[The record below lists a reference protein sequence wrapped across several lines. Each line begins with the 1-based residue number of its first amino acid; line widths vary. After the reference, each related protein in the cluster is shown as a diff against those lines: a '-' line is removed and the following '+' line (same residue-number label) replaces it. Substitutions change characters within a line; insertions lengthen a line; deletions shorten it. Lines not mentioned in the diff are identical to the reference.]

1 MEKAYK
7 LEFQKIS
14 KAFPGVLA
22 LNEVSFGIYPG
33 CVHVIMGENGAGKS
47 TLMKIINGVHEKTDG
62 VMLLDGK
69 SVNFK
74 SPAEAEKHGIGM
86 IYQEL
91 KYLPDFTV
99 ERYMMLGREP
109 GKFGCINWKQVSVE
123 AQKIL
128 DEAELQ
134 YNLKTKLRNLSVS
147 DIQLL
152 EITKVINS
160 ANCDIII
167 MDEPTSALSTDEAEQ
182 LFINIEKLKKRGITV
197 IYISHKMD
205 EIFRVADY
213 ITVMRDGEHIHT
225 APASEF
231 TRDSL
236 VTMMVGRAVSD
247 VYPKEII
254 PLGETVLEV
263 RNLNSDYSGLR
274 DISFK
279 ARKGEILGL
288 AGLMG
293 AGRTE
298 TVRAIFGLDPITSGE
313 IYVEGKKV
321 SIHSVS
327 DAAAAGIA
335 MATEDRR
342 RYGLVLCRSIME
354 NISLANLK
362 ALSKFGFMRLKK
374 EKTETDEISG
384 RLRVKAANGGVK
396 ASTLSGG
403 NQQKVVL
410 CKCLLANP
418 KIMILDE
425 PTRGIDVGAKYEIY
439 NLMTEMAKKGICI
452 IMISSEL
459 PEFIG
464 MCDRCYTM
472 YNGRITGEL
481 QRDEMTQESV
491 MKLIASG
498 KVSTPDMEEKE
509 NG

>member
-1 MEKAYK
+1 MEKNYK
-7 LEFQKIS
+7 LEFQNIS

-22 LNEVSFGIYPG
+22 LDNVSFGIYPG

-47 TLMKIINGVHEKTDG
+47 TLMKIINGVHEKTEG

-69 SVNFK
+69 SVNFR
-74 SPAEAEKHGIGM
+74 SPGEAEKHGIGM

-99 ERYMMLGREP
+99 ERYLMLGREP
-109 GKFGCINWKQVSVE
+109 GRLGCINWKQVTAE
-123 AQKIL
+123 AKKML
-128 DEAELQ
+128 DEAELH
-134 YNLKTKLRNLSVS
+134 YDLKTTLRMLSVS

-152 EITKVINS
+152 EITKVIN
-160 ANCDIII
+160 AEKCDVII
-167 MDEPTSALSTDEAEQ
+167 MDEPTSALSNSEVES

-205 EIFRVADY
+205 EIFRIADY
-213 ITVMRDGEHIHT
+213 ITVMRDGQHIHT

-247 VYPKEII
+247 IYPKEALPI
-254 PLGETVLEV
+254 GETVLEV
-263 RNLNSDYSGLR
+263 KDLNSDFAGLH
-274 DISFK
+274 DINFY
-279 ARKGEILGL
+279 ARRGEILGL

-298 TVRAIFGLDPITSGE
+298 TVRAIFGLDPFTSGE

-321 SIHSVS
+321 SIRTVA
-327 DAAAAGIA
+327 DASAAGIA

-342 RYGLVLCRSIME
+342 RYGLVLCRNIRE
-354 NISLANLK
+354 NISLANLR
-362 ALSKFGFMRLKK
+362 ALSQWGFMRLKR
-374 EKTETDEISG
+374 EKRETDEIAA
-384 RLRVKAANGGVK
+384 RLRVKAASTAVK
-396 ASTLSGG
+396 AGTLSGG

-418 KIMILDE
+418 KIIILDE

-439 NLMTEMAKKGICI
+439 HLMTEMAQKGICI

-481 QRDEMTQESV
+481 QREEMTQESV
-491 MKLIASG
+491 MQLIASG
-498 KVSTPDMEEKE
+498 QS
-509 NG
+509 GAH